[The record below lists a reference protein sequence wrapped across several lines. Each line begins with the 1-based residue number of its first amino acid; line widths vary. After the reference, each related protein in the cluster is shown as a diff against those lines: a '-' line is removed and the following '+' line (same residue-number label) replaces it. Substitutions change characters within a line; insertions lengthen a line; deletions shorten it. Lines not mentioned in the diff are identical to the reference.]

1 MILKSE
7 ARKREYYSNKV
18 FILKMVSNPKVVL
31 AYSLSLI
38 NIFIWILALTS
49 VSLYSAFMFS
59 ALSYVI
65 MVMVDRFFFGE
76 RINLMKLIGIA
87 AITSGVILSLYVN

>member
-1 MILKSE
+1 
-7 ARKREYYSNKV
+7 
-18 FILKMVSNPKVVL
+18 MVSNPKVVL